1 MYCKKCGKQVEDGS
15 SFCPY
20 CGADL
25 REQEVEVVEANV
37 ESEKPQESRGPWKV
51 FAIVGYVLG
60 IVGFVTSFFL
70 IGLEFSVPGIV
81 FSALGLKTTDEDA
94 KAKAKKGLKLSIAG
108 TIISIAL
115 TFVLAIVCVILIASG
130 AVDVEEIISYIE
142 QYVEMFD

>member
-25 REQEVEVVEANV
+25 KEQEVEVVEANV

-81 FSALGLKTTDEDA
+81 FSALGKKTSDENA
-94 KAKAKKGLKLSIAG
+94 KAKANKGLKLSIAG

-142 QYVEMFD
+142 QYVEMFN

>member
-25 REQEVEVVEANV
+25 KEQEVEVVEA
-37 ESEKPQESRGPWKV
+37 EEQKPQESRGPWKA

-81 FSALGLKTTDEDA
+81 FSALGKKTSDENA
-94 KAKAKKGLKLSIAG
+94 KAKANKGLKLSIAG

-130 AVDVEEIISYIE
+130 AVDVEEIVSYIE
-142 QYVEMFD
+142 QYVEMFN